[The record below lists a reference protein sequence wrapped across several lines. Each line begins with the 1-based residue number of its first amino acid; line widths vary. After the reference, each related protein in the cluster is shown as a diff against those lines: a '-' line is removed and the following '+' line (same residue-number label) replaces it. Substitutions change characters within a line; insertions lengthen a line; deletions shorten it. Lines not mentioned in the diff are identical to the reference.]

1 MQERRL
7 DGIVAMKKL
16 LLPLTGKIKVD
27 HYEMIGTKVQQYGEV
42 AVLSYNLNSHA
53 TAPDGQSPVVKWNS
67 TVVYVRQDR
76 RWRSVHSHWSFV
88 RPLGDNATP

>member
-1 MQERRL
+1 
-7 DGIVAMKKL
+7 
-16 LLPLTGKIKVD
+16 
-27 HYEMIGTKVQQYGEV
+27 
-42 AVLSYNLNSHA
+42 
-53 TAPDGQSPVVKWNS
+53 VVKWNS